1 MTTKVEGTKEHK
13 NYMGNE
19 TVQMIF
25 GLLGGLAIFIYGMNL
40 MSEGLQKAAGERMR
54 SILSLLTKNPLI
66 GVIAGALTTAV
77 LQSSS
82 ATTVMVIGFV
92 SAGLMNL
99 PQAISII
106 LGANIGT
113 TMTAQIIA
121 FKIDDFIW
129 PIIFI
134 GFLMFFVAKKEKIKY
149 IGQTIFAFGLLF
161 LGIQYMGSV
170 MKPLVALP
178 FFEDMMLYV
187 RNIPVFGV
195 LLGTVMTVVVQSSS
209 AVIAVLQNL
218 AEQSGPDGVHS
229 IIGLDGS
236 LPILFGSNIGTTITA
251 LLATIGASTNAKR
264 TAIAHTIFN
273 ISGTVLFIWFV
284 PQISAIVQIVSPIG
298 PELQVIA
305 RQIANAHTFFNV
317 ICTLIWLPFVGLLV
331 KVVTKLMPSNEIEIQ
346 GKELQPMYLDYKI
359 LDQPVFALHLATKE
373 LSRIAALIVP
383 MMAKA
388 EKSFVEEDEVAIE
401 RVMEMENNIDILQD
415 ASVKYL
421 SSLFSNGE
429 LTEHQATQVAGL
441 MHVASDIEH
450 MGDQCQNIALFAQD
464 KIKNQYKFSK
474 EALDEIRGAFEQ
486 VKEMVSI
493 TIRALN
499 EGSEELAKN
508 VIRQEDEIDRLE
520 VRLRKHHMNRLGE
533 GKCSPEFTVIYT
545 DIIHNLEKISDYC
558 KNVAEAVMKDIN
570 FVHE

>member
-1 MTTKVEGTKEHK
+1 
-13 NYMGNE
+13 MGNE
-19 TVQMIF
+19 TVQMVF

-40 MSEGLQKAAGERMR
+40 MSEGLQKAAGEKMR
-54 SILSLLTKNPLI
+54 TILSLLTKNPLV
-66 GVIAGALTTAV
+66 GVLAGALTTAV

-99 PQAISII
+99 PQAISIV

-121 FKIDDFIW
+121 FKIDDYVW

-134 GFLMFFVAKKEKIKY
+134 GFLMFFAAKKEKVKY
-149 IGQTIFAFGLLF
+149 VGQTIFAFGLLF
-161 LGIQYMGSV
+161 LGIIYMGSV
-170 MKPLVALP
+170 MEPLVALP
-178 FFEDMMLYV
+178 FFESMMLYV
-187 RNIPVFGV
+187 RNVPALGV
-195 LLGTVMTVVVQSSS
+195 LLGTAMTLVVQSSS

-218 AEQSGPDGVHS
+218 AAQSGPDGVHS
-229 IIGLDGS
+229 IVGLQGA

-251 LLATIGASTNAKR
+251 ILATIGGSTNAKR

-273 ISGTVLFIWFV
+273 ISGTLLFIWFV
-284 PQISAIVQIVSPIG
+284 PQISALVQMVSPTG
-298 PELQVIA
+298 LEVNVIA

-317 ICTLIWLPFVGLLV
+317 VCTLLWLPFVGILV
-331 KVVTKLMPSNEIEIQ
+331 KIVTKLIPSNEVAIE
-346 GKELQPMYLDYKI
+346 GKDLHPIYLDYKI

-373 LSRIAALIVP
+373 LSRIAEMIVP
-383 MMAKA
+383 MMERA
-388 EKSFVEEDEVAIE
+388 ERGFVEEDEVAIE
-401 RVMEMENNIDILQD
+401 KVMEMENNIDILQD

-450 MGDQCQNIALFAQD
+450 MGDQCQNIALFARD
-464 KIKNQYKFSK
+464 KIKHEYKFSK
-474 EALDEIRGAFEQ
+474 EALEEIQGAFEQ
-486 VKEMVSI
+486 VKEMVSL

-499 EGSEELAKN
+499 EGSEDLAQN
-508 VIRQEDEIDRLE
+508 VIRKEDEVDRLE
-520 VRLRKHHMNRLGE
+520 VRLRKHHMNRLE
-533 GKCSPEFTVIYT
+533 QGKCSPEFTVIYT

>member
-1 MTTKVEGTKEHK
+1 
-13 NYMGNE
+13 MGHE

-40 MSEGLQKAAGERMR
+40 MSDGLQKAAGEKMR
-54 SILSLLTKNPLI
+54 TILSLLTKNPVI
-66 GVIAGALTTAV
+66 GVLAGAVTTAV

-99 PQAISII
+99 PQAISIV

-121 FKIDDFIW
+121 FKIDDYVW
-129 PIIFI
+129 PIVFI
-134 GFLMFFVAKKEKIKY
+134 GFLMFFVAKKAKFKY
-149 IGQTIFAFGLLF
+149 LGQTIFGFGLLF
-161 LGIQYMGSV
+161 LGIMYMGSV
-170 MKPLVALP
+170 MKPLVLLP
-178 FFEDMMLYV
+178 CFESMMLYV
-187 RNIPVFGV
+187 RNIPALGV
-195 LLGTVMTVVVQSSS
+195 LLGTGMTVVVQSSS

-218 AEQSGPDGVHS
+218 ASQPGPDGVHS
-229 IIGLDGS
+229 IVGIQGA
-236 LPILFGSNIGTTITA
+236 LPILYGSNIGTTITA
-251 LLATIGASTNAKR
+251 ILATIGASTNAKR
-264 TAIAHTIFN
+264 TAVAHTIFN
-273 ISGTVLFIWFV
+273 ISGTLLFIWFV
-284 PQISAIVQIVSPIG
+284 PQVSGFVHMLSPAG
-298 PELQVIA
+298 PEVEVIA
-305 RQIANAHTFFNV
+305 REIANAHTFFNIV
-317 ICTLIWLPFVGLLV
+317 CTLLWLPFVGILV
-331 KVVTKLMPSNEIEIQ
+331 KIVTKLIPSNEIEIE
-346 GKELQPMYLDYKI
+346 GRELHPIYLDYKI

-373 LSRIAALIVP
+373 LSRIAAMIVP
-383 MMAKA
+383 MMEKA
-388 EKSFVEEDEVAIE
+388 EQSFVEEDEAAIE
-401 RVMEMENNIDILQD
+401 RVMEIETNIDILQD

-464 KIKNQYKFSK
+464 KMKNQYRFSK

-486 VKEMVSI
+486 VKEMVSL

-499 EGSEELAKN
+499 EGSEELARD

-520 VRLRKHHMNRLGE
+520 ARLRKHHMNRLKQ

-570 FVHE
+570 FAHES